1 MLPLSNGVA
10 TSQSVVNNDQVQS
23 GDVLATDTLNVVV
36 QTGTTSSL
44 ATATGNAM
52 VAATV
57 SGGLDVEST
66 QTGNVTNPGNV
77 NAVSHVGIA
86 TDGGTQVIVNAA
98 ATGNTVEADSLD
110 AGPLTGNIS
119 QTTTPNVSIV
129 SEYDFNA
136 AAAQAGG
143 ASVSSQAIGN
153 SIGYAVANTTSN
165 VTSNQV
171 NNATIDAEGG
181 SEITGGATLQFTGGT
196 AAFSTTAVGNNLTA
210 IGTGTTAQTI
220 DATQVSA
227 GPLVQGGNFVTVGNA
242 QTIEGDATVTAN
254 NIAITNQADA
264 LNVVTN
270 QSNASFTFADS
281 VATGFEFGDGQAT
294 AFGVGNS
301 MLAGNFGPST
311 TVSNTQVNTGGIEA
325 NASFTGDNGFD
336 ASTSAT
342 AMGNA
347 AIAFACSQCGGVINI
362 TNSQTTSGGGV
373 EANATTNITT
383 QGRSVSSV
391 ATAVGNNATF
401 YVSKPTN

>member
-1 MLPLSNGVA
+1 
-10 TSQSVVNNDQVQS
+10 
-23 GDVLATDTLNVVV
+23 
-36 QTGTTSSL
+36 
-44 ATATGNAM
+44 
-52 VAATV
+52 
-57 SGGLDVEST
+57 
-66 QTGNVTNPGNV
+66 
-77 NAVSHVGIA
+77 
-86 TDGGTQVIVNAA
+86 
-98 ATGNTVEADSLD
+98 
-110 AGPLTGNIS
+110 
-119 QTTTPNVSIV
+119 
-129 SEYDFNA
+129 
-136 AAAQAGG
+136 
-143 ASVSSQAIGN
+143 
-153 SIGYAVANTTSN
+153 
-165 VTSNQV
+165 
-171 NNATIDAEGG
+171 
-181 SEITGGATLQFTGGT
+181 
-196 AAFSTTAVGNNLTA
+196 
-210 IGTGTTAQTI
+210 
-220 DATQVSA
+220 
-227 GPLVQGGNFVTVGNA
+227 VGNA

-311 TVSNTQVNTGGIEA
+311 TVNNTQVNTGGIEA

-401 YVSKPTN
+401 YVSRPN